1 MSRRSSRS
9 SRGIRQL
16 TGNRADRRREA
27 KRARVSWRDIRAA
40 EKAEGV
46 ALRMSPVEAREAL
59 ARWAAQPGRSQ
70 AEVDALNAK
79 GGSGGI
85 AENQ

>member
-1 MSRRSSRS
+1 MS
-9 SRGIRQL
+9 
-16 TGNRADRRREA
+16 RADRRREA
-27 KRARVSWRDIRAA
+27 KAAGVPWRDIRAA

-46 ALRMSPVEAREAL
+46 ALRMLPSEAREAL

-79 GGSGGI
+79 GGGNG
-85 AENQ
+85 